1 MVKRLTLKKTG
12 FCFKNLYYIR
22 TFVPGHALSI
32 SVVVPGKNN
41 NYYACR
47 ASHGCSPSNVRK
59 VR

>member
-1 MVKRLTLKKTG
+1 MVKRLTLKKKKTG

-22 TFVPGHALSI
+22 TFVPCHALSI

-47 ASHGCSPSNVRK
+47 ASHGYSP
-59 VR
+59 